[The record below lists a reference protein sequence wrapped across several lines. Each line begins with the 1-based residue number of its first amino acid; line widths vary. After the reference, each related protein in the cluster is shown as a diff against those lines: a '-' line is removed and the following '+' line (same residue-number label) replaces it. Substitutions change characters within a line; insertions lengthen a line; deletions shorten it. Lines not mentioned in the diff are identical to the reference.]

1 MNSMQ
6 LNIKNVAPFATKE
19 QIDALDS
26 AAAAGLEK
34 LEKGTG
40 AGNDFPLNPA
50 LLYSRLSLRVM

>member
-1 MNSMQ
+1 MQ

-40 AGNDFPLNPA
+40 AGNDERPPVIE
-50 LLYSRLSLRVM
+50 LRAVE